1 MTDPTQHSRR
11 SFVYRKLAAADAT
24 FLDVA
29 DTAMVAS
36 VPGGRPALGLADLS
50 PLPRLGYKGPNAL
63 STLSAAGLQVPNK
76 NNMALAI
83 PGGGLVAR
91 LADSEAL
98 LLGDPTGSEDLLS
111 VYGDI
116 TGAGCYAMPRRESH
130 AWFLLVGDSAADCL
144 AKICGV
150 DLRPHRFDQGRV
162 AQTSLARINGIII
175 RDGRDERLIYHLL
188 ADSASGPYLWDCV
201 IDAMAEF
208 GGAPIGM
215 DMIKNVA
222 GA

>member
-1 MTDPTQHSRR
+1 MTDPIQHQRR
-11 SFVYRKLAAADAT
+11 SFVYRKLAAVGAT
-24 FLDVA
+24 FREMA
-29 DTAMVAS
+29 DTAVAAS
-36 VPGGRPALGLADLS
+36 IPGATPALGLADLS

-63 STLSAAGLQVPNK
+63 SVLGAAGLQIPEE
-76 NNMALAI
+76 NNMALPV

-98 LLGDPTGSEDLLS
+98 LLGDPTGVGDPLAA
-111 VYGDI
+111 YGDVA
-116 TGAGCYAMPRRESH
+116 GAGCYAMPRRESH
-130 AWFLLVGDSAADCL
+130 AWFLLVGDSGAECL

-150 DLRPHRFDQGRV
+150 DLRPHRFDEERV

-175 RDGRDERLIYHLL
+175 RGDRGEGLVYHLL
-188 ADSASGPYLWDCV
+188 ADSASAPYLWDCV

-208 GGAPIGM
+208 EGGPIGI
-215 DMIKNVA
+215 DMIKNAA

>member
-1 MTDPTQHSRR
+1 MTDPTQHRRR
-11 SFVYRKLAAADAT
+11 SFVYRKLAAAGAT
-24 FLDVA
+24 FREMT
-29 DTAMVAS
+29 DTAVAATI
-36 VPGGRPALGLADLS
+36 PGSIPALGLADLS

-63 STLSAAGLQVPNK
+63 SVLGAAGLQIPNA
-76 NNMALAI
+76 NNMALLI

-98 LLGDPTGSEDLLS
+98 LLGDPAGAGDSLS
-111 VYGDI
+111 AYEKI
-116 TGAGCYAMPRRESH
+116 AGAGCYAMPRRDSH
-130 AWFLLVGDSAADCL
+130 AWFLLVGDSAAECL

-150 DLRPHRFDQGRV
+150 DLRPHRFDEGRV

-175 RDGRDERLIYHLL
+175 RDGRGEGLVFHLL
-188 ADSASGPYLWDCV
+188 ADSASAPYLWDCV

-208 GGAPIGM
+208 EGGPIGN
-215 DMIKNVA
+215 DMIKNAA